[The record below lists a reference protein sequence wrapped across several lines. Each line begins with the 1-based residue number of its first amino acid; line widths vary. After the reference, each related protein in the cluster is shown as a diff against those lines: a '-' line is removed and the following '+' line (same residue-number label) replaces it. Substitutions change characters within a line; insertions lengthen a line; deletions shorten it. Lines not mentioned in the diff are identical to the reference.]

1 MKIIIDDQYQN
12 DENNKYTMDE
22 DGNINLFI
30 NIDDESGKEE
40 TINFNNNIES
50 REVIG
55 SYENNSEELKEDKDV
70 EESFIVESL
79 VNNEYT
85 INDENPFEE
94 EKYERNYRNIYEEI
108 ENNLQAKYSNNG
120 QVEYSNSKEVKYN
133 DEVEYNNDE
142 IQYNNEEV
150 QYHKDEVQYNN
161 DKIAYDLNNNL
172 EYDLNKEVKYEYMNK
187 KKEIREVERKGII
200 EVYSKLS
207 SRDGIELRGARI
219 NLYLLNG
226 VSPKLYDSKFT
237 DAIGKVTFNN
247 LPNGCYRVIAI
258 VDRRYFEKPI
268 YYNWN
273 EVTIDSTNKETSIT
287 VVNKIKAGYYR
298 R

>member
-30 NIDDESGKEE
+30 NIGDESGEDE

-50 REVIG
+50 NEIIGRVESNFQDLNEEKEV
-55 SYENNSEELKEDKDV
+55 ERP
-70 EESFIVESL
+70 FIVESV
-79 VNNEYT
+79 VNNENT
-85 INDENPFEE
+85 INNENPLEE
-94 EKYERNYRNIYEEI
+94 EKYERNYRNIYAEI
-108 ENNLQAKYSNNG
+108 ENNLQAKYGNNG
-120 QVEYSNSKEVKYN
+120 PVEYKNNEQVEYSNSK
-133 DEVEYNNDE
+133 DVEYN
-142 IQYNNEEV
+142 
-150 QYHKDEVQYNN
+150 DEVQYNN
-161 DKIAYDLNNNL
+161 DKTEYDLNNKGEFNLNNHL
-172 EYDLNKEVKYEYMNK
+172 EYDLNKEVKGEYTNN
-187 KKEIREVERKGII
+187 KKEIREVEKKGVI

-226 VSPKLYDSKFT
+226 VSPKLYDSKFS

-273 EVTIDSTNKETSIT
+273 EVTIDSTNKENSIV
-287 VVNKIKAGYYR
+287 VVNKIKQGYYR